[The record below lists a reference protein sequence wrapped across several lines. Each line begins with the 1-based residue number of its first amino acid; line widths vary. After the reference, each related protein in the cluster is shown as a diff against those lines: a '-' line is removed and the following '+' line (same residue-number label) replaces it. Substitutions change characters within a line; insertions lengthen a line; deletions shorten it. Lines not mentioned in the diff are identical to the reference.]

1 MITILTIY
9 NIICISYLIVE
20 LSYLNKRVTKLGVLI
35 SSLVFI
41 GICNIILLNIV
52 PIILSV

>member
-9 NIICISYLIVE
+9 NIICISYLITE
-20 LSYLNKRVTKLGVLI
+20 MIYNKINKLWVFCA
-35 SSLVFI
+35 SLVFI

-52 PIILSV
+52 PIILSA